1 MKRAFLYSIVSL
13 VLITILLFR
22 LGFFY
27 VNISPHNSYRL
38 NETEKTLIDNATSQL
53 KERIENGKF
62 DEIQNEFIYD
72 EQDIFR
78 QNYIINDFKKDR
90 AEFGKSLSWEFFD
103 ATLPQPDKELN
114 GKRYNVEYITKTK
127 KGEVWE
133 HFIWLIKADNEIKLI
148 FGGDMDTT
156 RALQV
161 RLEERDRQKS
171 IVEKYPNEII
181 IQYADRFIEFR
192 Y

>member
-1 MKRAFLYSIVSL
+1 MKRIILYSSIS
-13 VLITILLFR
+13 IILLTLLLFK

-27 VNISPHNSYRL
+27 INISRHNSYRL

-53 KERIENGKF
+53 KKRIENGKF
-62 DEIQNEFIYD
+62 DEIQKEFIYD

-90 AEFGKSLSWEFFD
+90 AEFGKSLSWEFSD
-103 ATLPQPDKELN
+103 AALPQPDKELN
-114 GKRYNVEYITKTK
+114 GKRYNVEYITKTE

-133 HFIWLIKADNEIKLI
+133 HFIWLIKANNEIKLI

-161 RLEERDRQKS
+161 RLEERDKQKLV
-171 IVEKYPNEII
+171 VEKYPNEII
-181 IQYADRFIEFR
+181 IPYADRFIEIR

>member
-103 ATLPQPDKELN
+103 ATLPQPDNELN
-114 GKRYNVEYITKTK
+114 GKRYNVEYITKTE

-181 IQYADRFIEFR
+181 IPYADRFIEFR

>member
-78 QNYIINDFKKDR
+78 QNYIINDFKKR
-90 AEFGKSLSWEFFD
+90 
-103 ATLPQPDKELN
+103 PC
-114 GKRYNVEYITKTK
+114 
-127 KGEVWE
+127 
-133 HFIWLIKADNEIKLI
+133 
-148 FGGDMDTT
+148 
-156 RALQV
+156 
-161 RLEERDRQKS
+161 
-171 IVEKYPNEII
+171 
-181 IQYADRFIEFR
+181 
-192 Y
+192 